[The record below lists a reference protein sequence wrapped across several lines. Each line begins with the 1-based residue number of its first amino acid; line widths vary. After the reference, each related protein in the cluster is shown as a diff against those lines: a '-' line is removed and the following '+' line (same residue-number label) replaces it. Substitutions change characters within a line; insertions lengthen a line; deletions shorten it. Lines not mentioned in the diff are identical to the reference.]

1 MTPQFAQAIDPI
13 MLHVLGLLERIARDE
28 HPSPQDERL
37 RIRGLLDQADAML
50 GAGQQWNLAK
60 YALASWIDEML
71 VDAPWSGREWWSN
84 NVLEVELFSSREC
97 YDRFYILAKEAST
110 LPQRDAL
117 EVFYVCVVLGF
128 RGLYR
133 DPEFSRSTIQALA
146 LPPDVDAWARQA
158 AMSVRLGQG
167 RPQLTGKRKDLAGAP
182 PLRSRYV
189 ALWSGLALA
198 MLLALSALLLFFV
211 RASDGSRPRAAA
223 LPACDGGGPA
233 ASGAPHTDLSA
244 TGML

>member
-28 HPSPQDERL
+28 NTSPQDERL
-37 RIRGLLDQADAML
+37 RIRGLLDQSDAML
-50 GAGQQWNLAK
+50 GASQQWNLAK

-71 VDAPWSGREWWSN
+71 VDATWAGRDWWSN
-84 NVLEVELFSSREC
+84 NVLEVELFNSREC

-146 LPPDVDAWARQA
+146 LPPDIDAWAKQA

-167 RPQLTGKRKDLAGAP
+167 RPQVSGKRKDITGAP

-189 ALWSGLALA
+189 ALWSVLALA
-198 MLLALSALLLFFV
+198 MLATLTVMFAFFF
-211 RASDGSRPRAAA
+211 RPGDATPRRQSGQSSLEAGADGSTRA
-223 LPACDGGGPA
+223 
-233 ASGAPHTDLSA
+233 
-244 TGML
+244 M